1 MFPLHFH
8 KSIGIINLP
17 LKLQNAKYTMQKIF
31 KGRGGNVITHTHIF
45 PLHFDKDML
54 WMPTLWSPIKREET
68 ECLHCYCLR
77 ACICLYHMHSTRFH
91 LNIPQQP
98 FLRRYYRKGDKK
110 CSPRVDYDNSYA
122 YYSHTALFLQAHGFD
137 QVTPTFA
144 RLDYSPHKSL
154 GTSNLVFFSC
164 ASGSGRKKILSVMS
178 PVMLSASCGT
188 LQVFPPSLHQ
198 WNKSRAGGTK
208 QTAPSAP
215 YNRWRTRF
223 PHWGLRISAYSR

>member
-54 WMPTLWSPIKREET
+54 WMPTLWSPVKREET

-122 YYSHTALFLQAHGFD
+122 YYSHTALFLQAHEFD

-144 RLDYSPHKSL
+144 RLDYSLKLHRAPTRALAHL
-154 GTSNLVFFSC
+154 IWCFS
-164 ASGSGRKKILSVMS
+164 AALQAVEGKKF
-178 PVMLSASCGT
+178 C
-188 LQVFPPSLHQ
+188 Q
-198 WNKSRAGGTK
+198 
-208 QTAPSAP
+208 
-215 YNRWRTRF
+215 
-223 PHWGLRISAYSR
+223 